1 MKKFKFVINGNPYE
15 VEVLGFE
22 ENVARIEVNGTSY
35 NVEVQRELK
44 MTKTPT
50 LVRAEAPKPT
60 PKESKIPRAPTQTTN
75 LAIKAPLP
83 GTVISVLVKQGD
95 KGALGQKL
103 LTMEAMKMEN
113 NVLSEKDGTV
123 RTVHVKPGQAVAQN
137 DTLVEIE

>member
-1 MKKFKFVINGNPYE
+1 MKKFSFVINGNAYE

-22 ENVARIEVNGTSY
+22 ENIAKVEVNGTQY
-35 NVEVQRELK
+35 NVEVQKELK

-60 PKESKIPRAPTQTTN
+60 ARESKIPKTLVQTTN
-75 LAIKAPLP
+75 VAIKAPLP
-83 GTVISVLVKQGD
+83 GTIIKVLVAAGEKVS
-95 KGALGQKL
+95 LGQKL

-123 RTVHVKPGQAVAQN
+123 KVVHVKPGQAVAQSEV
-137 DTLVEIE
+137 LVEIA

>member
-1 MKKFKFVINGNPYE
+1 MKKFSFVINGNAYE

-22 ENVARIEVNGTSY
+22 ENIAKVEVNGTQY
-35 NVEVQRELK
+35 NVEVQKELK

-60 PKESKIPRAPTQTTN
+60 ARESKIPKTPVQTTN
-75 LAIKAPLP
+75 VAIKAPLP
-83 GTVISVLVKQGD
+83 GTIIKVLVAAGEKVS
-95 KGALGQKL
+95 LGQKL

-123 RTVHVKPGQAVAQN
+123 KVVHVKPGQAVAQSEV
-137 DTLVEIE
+137 LVEIA